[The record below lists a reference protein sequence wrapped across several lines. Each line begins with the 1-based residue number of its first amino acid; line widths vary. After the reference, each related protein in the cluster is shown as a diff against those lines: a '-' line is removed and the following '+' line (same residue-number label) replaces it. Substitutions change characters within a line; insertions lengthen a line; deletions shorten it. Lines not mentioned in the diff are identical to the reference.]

1 MTAMLTL
8 KKKVIFLVAAVV
20 FCAFGISWALL
31 YGVVRN
37 GIVSQS
43 RMELS
48 RQTALLSVSLSKEGV
63 SG

>member
-43 RMELS
+43 RM
-48 RQTALLSVSLSKEGV
+48 
-63 SG
+63 